1 MKKYFIKYIIEFFV
15 IFLGISVSFWIN
27 EWNTNRI
34 NNFKQLYYLEAL
46 KSDLE
51 KQMSA
56 FKYITQHSKSTIE
69 NAESILEYYSSTG
82 NLWSIDSI
90 NLKLSR
96 LMYTRTYPDITTT
109 FNELKSTGD
118 FDLIKEKSL
127 CSSIIKYYQNS
138 NSYQQRHRS
147 NIDVVYYAEIF
158 PIIKSSIIIQP
169 SNFGYKNEKIMLNDN
184 LEAQFKNQL
193 NDQKKVFDIVNAVSL
208 RIVVSMTNQNY
219 IEIMKNEAALLLSD
233 IKNEIILLKD

>member
-1 MKKYFIKYIIEFFV
+1 MKKYFIKYTIEFFV
-15 IFLGISVSFWIN
+15 IFFGISVSFWIN

-34 NNFKQLYYLEAL
+34 NNFKQLYYLEGL

-51 KQMSA
+51 KQLSA
-56 FKYITQHSKSTIE
+56 FINITQHSKSTIE
-69 NAESILEYYSSTG
+69 NAESILEDFSSTG

-109 FNELKSTGD
+109 FNELKSTGE

-127 CSSIIKYYQNS
+127 SSSTIKYYQNS
-138 NSYQQRHRS
+138 NNYQQRHRS
-147 NIDVVYYAEIF
+147 NIEVVYYGEIF

-184 LEAQFKNQL
+184 LKAQFKNQL
-193 NDQKKVFDIVNAVSL
+193 NDQKKVFDIVNAISL

-219 IEIMKNEAALLLSD
+219 IEIMKDEAELLLSD
-233 IKNEIILLKD
+233 INNEIILIKD